1 MLSLAQKQHTC
12 LQKIFLTSKNS
23 CHEYAVN
30 RKQIK
35 STKAAY
41 SKLRMFRAAKSLR
54 SMQNSNY
61 SGRQGWKKKNINLLH
76 GYMKLNSIIWQFSS
90 RSDDLHVPVTKKYSS
105 LQCWFLHHMSVRHL
119 ERDLYERSGFYIR
132 GPGTTVHLTV
142 HLVFS
147 VTPFK

>member
-1 MLSLAQKQHTC
+1 MLLIENKSSRQKPPIPNFEC
-12 LQKIFLTSKNS
+12 LELQSRFDPCKIRTTVVDKD
-23 CHEYAVN
+23 E
-30 RKQIK
+30 
-35 STKAAY
+35 
-41 SKLRMFRAAKSLR
+41 
-54 SMQNSNY
+54 
-61 SGRQGWKKKNINLLH
+61 KKNINLLH